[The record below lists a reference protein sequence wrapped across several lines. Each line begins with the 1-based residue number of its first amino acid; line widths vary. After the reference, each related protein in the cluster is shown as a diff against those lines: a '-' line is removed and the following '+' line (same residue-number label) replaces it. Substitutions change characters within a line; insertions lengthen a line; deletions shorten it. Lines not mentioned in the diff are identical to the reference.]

1 MDGAAQ
7 IADIWP
13 FRCSVKRTRAGEGIR
28 PMSHPSIMLESALN
42 REAVH
47 TMSEPVVPTMRRT
60 LAKGACDQSIQSAHC
75 SRITDDKSALPRSM
89 PGTEL
94 IAAGIAHV
102 AQTGFLPA

>member
-13 FRCSVKRTRAGEGIR
+13 CRCSMKRTRAGEGIR
-28 PMSHPSIMLESALN
+28 PMSHPSIMLESAIN
-42 REAVH
+42 REAVN
-47 TMSEPVVPTMRRT
+47 TMTEPVVPTMIRT

-75 SRITDDKSALPRSM
+75 SRITDDKSALPRSI

-94 IAAGIAHV
+94 IAAGIEQV
-102 AQTGFLPA
+102 GQTCFPNA